1 MLFDEIAS
9 VYQYLALETASRGN
23 QHCANCTGGT
33 LYDSDVFVST
43 GTSPPVVEF
52 TRRSLSCLRP
62 CVRPYAVSAGSAC
75 CREQS
80 TPRQTRHQRHSRRF
94 VGGRVDDS
102 SRSVGRAAAAAAVCE
117 SPIPHSR
124 RARRNAPAA
133 AGQIWQ
139 IASLFVSAAAPNDA
153 ITGPDGPDA
162 RMNAQ
167 HLPPPSLI
175 DAPWK
180 SLPSQTHLL
189 PYASPEPCTT

>member
-23 QHCANCTGGT
+23 QHCANCTGT
-33 LYDSDVFVST
+33 LYDSDVFVSI

-62 CVRPYAVSAGSAC
+62 CVRPHAVSACSAC

-80 TPRQTRHQRHSRRF
+80 TPRHTRHQRHSRRF

-102 SRSVGRAAAAAAVCE
+102 SRSVGRAAAAAVCE

-124 RARRNAPAA
+124 RARRNAPASGSDLA
-133 AGQIWQ
+133 D
-139 IASLFVSAAAPNDA
+139 SELVCVSSRAERRHYR
-153 ITGPDGPDA
+153 TGRTRRA
-162 RMNAQ
+162 HERTTFA
-167 HLPPPSLI
+167 PPSLL

-180 SLPSQTHLL
+180 SPPSQTHLL